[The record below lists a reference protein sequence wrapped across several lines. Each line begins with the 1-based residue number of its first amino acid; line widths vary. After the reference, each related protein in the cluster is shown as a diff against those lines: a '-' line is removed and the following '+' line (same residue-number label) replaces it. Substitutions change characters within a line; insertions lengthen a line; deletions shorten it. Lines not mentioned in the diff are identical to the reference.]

1 MPRFV
6 TGLFLRREWPRQA
19 YLTLPEIPYIIV
31 LKEDFGMRELIEKDR
46 QITIVP
52 HDFKKAN
59 KGTIKEVMP
68 VDFTIELDYEP
79 DGIML
84 HNYCEFYTNTQ
95 YGTLFFNSYATEIEG
110 KTIKITSPP
119 KHKFLQRRQ
128 YTRVKFVHDID
139 MTNESNTYKIT
150 TLDISAGGMKFKT
163 KENINIEKEYAVTLP
178 LSAEQ
183 SIGCTFSPIRIEKN
197 NEGSYTLSGR
207 FIYHTSI
214 DKMTLTQYCAK
225 RSIEIRN
232 K

>member
-1 MPRFV
+1 
-6 TGLFLRREWPRQA
+6 
-19 YLTLPEIPYIIV
+19 
-31 LKEDFGMRELIEKDR
+31 MRELIEKDR

-59 KGTIKEVMP
+59 KGTIKEVTPM
-68 VDFTIELDYEP
+68 DFTIELEYEP
-79 DGIML
+79 EGIML
-84 HNYCEFYTNTQ
+84 HNYCEFYTNTR
-95 YGTLFFNSYATEIEG
+95 YGTLFFNSYAKEIED
-110 KTIKITSPP
+110 KTVKIASPA

-139 MTNESNTYKIT
+139 MTCESNVYKIT

-163 KENINIEKEYAVTLP
+163 KDNIDIEKEYVVKLP
-178 LSAEQ
+178 LSVEQ
-183 SIGCTFSPIRIEKN
+183 SIECTFSPIRIEKN

-207 FIYHTSI
+207 FSYHTSI
-214 DKMTLTQYCAK
+214 GKMTLTQYCAK